1 MQTFAFILEIL
12 GTVAFAVSG
21 AMVALKKNMDVFG
34 VVILGIV
41 TAVGGGATRDIVL
54 GITPPTMFEKPVYA
68 VVATV
73 VSVIVFLPSIRRL
86 LTRNQKVYDLTMR
99 IMDSVGLGLFTVM
112 GIDKAQSVGEYNL
125 FLLVFVGVITGVG
138 GGLMRDVMA
147 GDTPYIFVKHIYACA
162 SIAGAL
168 ACALLWNVLGAVP
181 AMFIGATLVLV
192 IRLLAAHYKWS
203 LPHAYPNE
211 SGKQP

>member
-12 GTVAFAVSG
+12 GTVAFAISG
-21 AMVALKKNMDVFG
+21 AMVALKKNMDIFG

-68 VVATV
+68 IVATV
-73 VSVIVFLPSIRRL
+73 VSIIVFLPSIRRL

-112 GIDKAQSVGEYNL
+112 GIDKAHSIGEYNL

-211 SGKQP
+211 SGKQQ